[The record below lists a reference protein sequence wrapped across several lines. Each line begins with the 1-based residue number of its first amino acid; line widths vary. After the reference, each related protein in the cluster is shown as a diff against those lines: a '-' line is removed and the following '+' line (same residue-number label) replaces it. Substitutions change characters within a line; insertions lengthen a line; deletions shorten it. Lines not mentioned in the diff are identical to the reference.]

1 MVLHIFRV
9 ENSAGN
15 RNFSE
20 KGRQALFQEMVDG
33 RLRQGWGREGTALL
47 DKTRN
52 RFSLEAWTQ
61 RYLKEVEHWGAA
73 DRTAKKAKTHYDL
86 LSNMLDIHAGD
97 RIVVPN
103 IAKDGWDGFVIAT
116 AIRIPGRPSG
126 DGECYG
132 FSRSVPRPFD
142 GDRRHFVAID
152 PVTSEFISY
161 DSSTEAAALKALI
174 AKEGFWNRTSSVDP
188 EKHPKLVQSINKLS
202 RQKPSTEEDKPEPKR
217 KRRSG
222 KGAPPPT
229 PTQQERGLRGEKEIM
244 RRLQLKRGCLGLKF
258 VEDHRSRGWGY
269 DILCTN
275 GADRAEVE
283 VKTFQALN
291 GQIFFTD
298 REFRRALESK
308 DRYHLWALLDNG
320 RHPRTWKLIT
330 LKSPHSELKRVSEKR
345 KQIVYRIV
353 PSRVQWEER
362 TENSKTAGNRAS
374 RGKKLSISSR

>member
-1 MVLHIFRV
+1 MGILSPYLYRRLLECTAEEAAVVLHIFRV

-15 RNFSE
+15 RNLSE
-20 KGRQALFQEMVDG
+20 EGRRALFQEMVDG
-33 RLRQGWGREGTALL
+33 CLRQGWGREGMALL
-47 DKTRN
+47 DKAGN

-61 RYLKEVEHWGAA
+61 RYLKEVEHWSAA
-73 DRTAKKAKTHYDL
+73 DRTSKKAKTHYDL

-103 IAKDGWDGFVIAT
+103 IAKDGWDGFVIAS

-152 PVTSEFISY
+152 PVKSEFISY

-188 EKHPKLVQSINKLS
+188 EKHPRLVQSINRLS
-202 RQKPSTEEDKPEPKR
+202 RRKPSTEEDKPEPKR

-258 VEDHRSRGWGY
+258 VEDHRSHGWGY

-275 GADRAEVE
+275 GAERAEVE
-283 VKTFQALN
+283 VKTFS
-291 GQIFFTD
+291 GT
-298 REFRRALESK
+298 K
-308 DRYHLWALLDNG
+308 
-320 RHPRTWKLIT
+320 RTNF
-330 LKSPHSELKRVSEKR
+330 PHR
-345 KQIVYRIV
+345 
-353 PSRVQWEER
+353 
-362 TENSKTAGNRAS
+362 
-374 RGKKLSISSR
+374 